1 MFNITDL
8 TKKSF
13 FKFKQDTSINVSN
26 TQLDFKTGDLVQVV
40 KISKNG
46 LIEIYFLSNNYP
58 AGISTGID
66 FFNLYL
72 EKASPIIDPLWHE
85 WTVKSI
91 KSMQGM
97 FDFAFH
103 ANLYYKNKKV
113 GSIHNSGNGGPDE
126 FNFDDKSVKDK
137 FYENIK
143 YYNTVLS
150 EKDKF
155 IAAEFIGTFIMYM
168 QGLITYEDHLKE
180 IVASMKKFHEQ
191 YETQS

>member
-1 MFNITDL
+1 
-8 TKKSF
+8 
-13 FKFKQDTSINVSN
+13 
-26 TQLDFKTGDLVQVV
+26 
-40 KISKNG
+40 
-46 LIEIYFLSNNYP
+46 
-58 AGISTGID
+58 
-66 FFNLYL
+66 
-72 EKASPIIDPLWHE
+72 
-85 WTVKSI
+85 
-91 KSMQGM
+91 M